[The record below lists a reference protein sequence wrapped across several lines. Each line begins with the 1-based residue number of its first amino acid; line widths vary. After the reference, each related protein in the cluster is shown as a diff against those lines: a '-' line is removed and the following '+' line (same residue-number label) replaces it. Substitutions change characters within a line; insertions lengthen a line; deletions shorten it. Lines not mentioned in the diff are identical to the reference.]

1 MTVGA
6 ELAEARQSLGLS
18 LDEVSART
26 KISVERLSAI
36 EQMDTAQLPSLVY
49 LKGFLRAYAVEVQLD
64 PDDIA
69 QRYLSE
75 VEIAP
80 PDLSALGSVSGAPA
94 PPGER
99 VLERADDWQA
109 EFLPENPPASEVP
122 LAAPEPEATVSPAG
136 RYFAVVNPREL
147 SSSPAISRPSPMR
160 YAAIVMVLAIAAAAG
175 WALSANF
182 DSIAGRFKQ
191 ARPVTQKPPADEVPS
206 PTPNDRATAPEPATP
221 VVPSDSRPAAGNTET
236 ATKSDAVPVN
246 APSDSNVTTAR
257 AAAAATEPIAD
268 ADASTNLSGPWALT
282 NRVES
287 SSYEGF
293 NNLNLGFHLQ
303 LQQRGNRVTGTGQ
316 KWMENGRAIPPPSRT
331 PIAVEGTLD
340 GRRLELTFTERGARR
355 TSAGTFVMDVA
366 DDGTLRGTFTSDA
379 AKSQGTSLARR
390 MTSPHR

>member
-26 KISVERLSAI
+26 KINVERLSAI

-80 PDLSALGSVSGAPA
+80 PDLSVLGSVSRAPT

-109 EFLPENPPASEVP
+109 EFLPENPPAPELP
-122 LAAPEPEATVSPAG
+122 LAAPEREARVSPTG
-136 RYFAVVNPREL
+136 QYFAVVDPHEL
-147 SSSPAISRPSPMR
+147 SSPRAASRRSPMR
-160 YAAIVMVLAIAAAAG
+160 SVAVVMVLAIAAAAG

-182 DSIAGRFKQ
+182 DTIAGRFKQ
-191 ARPVTQKPPADEVPS
+191 ARAEAPKPPADEVPS
-206 PTPNDRATAPEPATP
+206 PTANARATAPEPATP
-221 VVPSDSRPAAGNTET
+221 VVPSDSPPAAGNTAK

-246 APSDSNVTTAR
+246 APSDSNVATAP
-257 AAAAATEPIAD
+257 AAAAATEPVGE
-268 ADASTNLSGPWALT
+268 ASANLTGAWALT

-303 LQQRGNRVTGTGQ
+303 LQQRGNRVIGTGQ
-316 KWMENGRAIPPPSRT
+316 KWMENGRAIPARSRT

-340 GRRLELTFTERGARR
+340 GRRLELTFTEHGAQR
-355 TSAGTFVMDVA
+355 TSAGTFVMDLA

-390 MTSPHR
+390 MTSPNRH